1 MWSLLEQRE
10 SGVAHSARGTT
21 GPTVEVHVGLFSA
34 DVDIGPLVRRLDR
47 VEQKLDALLA
57 HMGVSIPEPEWEA
70 SVRALIQQGNK
81 IAAIKA
87 CREATGLGL
96 KEAKDYVES
105 ME

>member
-1 MWSLLEQRE
+1 M
-10 SGVAHSARGTT
+10 
-21 GPTVEVHVGLFSA
+21 EVHVGLFSS

-47 VEQKLDALLA
+47 VERKLDALLA
-57 HMGVSIPEPEWEA
+57 HMGVSVPEPEWEA
-70 SVRALIQQGNK
+70 GVRALLRQGNK
-81 IAAIKA
+81 IEAIKA